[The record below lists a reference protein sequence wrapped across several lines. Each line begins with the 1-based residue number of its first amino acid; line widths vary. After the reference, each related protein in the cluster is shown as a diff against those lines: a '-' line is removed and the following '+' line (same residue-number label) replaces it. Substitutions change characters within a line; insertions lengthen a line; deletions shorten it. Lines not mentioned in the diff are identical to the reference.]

1 MTRRAGTL
9 AIAPL
14 LLIVSCGRPPAEL
27 HRFLGA
33 RSAGTPP
40 RAIEAAF
47 GLCDGEVVT
56 QVQLRLSDP
65 PVANGGVLWQINS
78 PGSTTTRF
86 TVGETPNGFSE
97 TVPFQEASLPS
108 QYLSIVV
115 RTNNEEWPETTVS
128 FRPDGLPSEVFAS
141 DDGRKT
147 VSEIDEAVRAGCVPR
162 QGYYH

>member
-1 MTRRAGTL
+1 MF
-9 AIAPL
+9 AIASL

-33 RSAGTPP
+33 RLAETP

-47 GLCDGEVVT
+47 GLCEGEVVT

-78 PGSTTTRF
+78 SGSTTTRF
-86 TVGETPNGFSE
+86 TVGETPNGFIE
-97 TVPFQEASLPS
+97 TVPFRGASLPS
-108 QYLSIVV
+108 QYLSINV

-128 FRPDGLPSEVFAS
+128 FRPDDLSSRVYAS
-141 DDGRKT
+141 DDGRKIT
-147 VSEIDEAVRAGCVPR
+147 SEIDEAARTGCVPR